1 MRIVLGVSDNKK
13 HCSDNDLYL
22 KIVDEANNVRQGCL
36 VRNTVKP
43 VQTINSI
50 R

>member
-22 KIVDEANNVRQGCL
+22 KIVDEANVRQGCL